1 MTARIFHITTKA
13 HCLKFAVGFG
23 RFFRLK
29 RIAGGNHMG
38 PSMVQLCVNH
48 IGIVLSAYTMFLNAM
63 EKKYPRRRKATGCA
77 AALATG
83 IATGCVY
90 DSLPVICVVFM
101 LILFYIIMGAV
112 YKIRSGK
119 NLALTLVSFGISY
132 ALYYAAIFT
141 LVFLLYLNKKAV
153 SGRFEKSVDAWIYIL
168 HYVTDFRGGIITS
181 IYIFAVQYSLLVL
194 LMRIRRIKTELIET
208 VNAGRN
214 EILVFLWFV
223 ILSVRGIYMFSI
235 LTRRDINAVLIICT
249 FLLSLLFFMF
259 YFWYKKELKLLYVT
273 MIQENELDLLEKSID
288 SKEELIR
295 GLRADN
301 ECLAKIIHR
310 DNKLIPSVMMS
321 VRNAEAD
328 SESACALNEI
338 YSERSA
344 ALLKYESHGRQIYN
358 SGIDEVDA
366 VLLYLADRAA
376 SMGVNFE
383 VIIPEDISKI
393 PDIITPSELNAIL
406 AVLCEYAMTSSR
418 DRENGA
424 VCVNIDRSGD
434 GFFIEVSDN
443 GEKFDMKA
451 LKAIGKKRRFAK
463 RKVRD
468 ESNGLIPLFTV
479 LRHTGSSLTIDE
491 FPQNK
496 KYVKSLRVTSGNK

>member
-1 MTARIFHITTKA
+1 
-13 HCLKFAVGFG
+13 
-23 RFFRLK
+23 
-29 RIAGGNHMG
+29 
-38 PSMVQLCVNH
+38 
-48 IGIVLSAYTMFLNAM
+48 
-63 EKKYPRRRKATGCA
+63 
-77 AALATG
+77 
-83 IATGCVY
+83 
-90 DSLPVICVVFM
+90 
-101 LILFYIIMGAV
+101 
-112 YKIRSGK
+112 
-119 NLALTLVSFGISY
+119 
-132 ALYYAAIFT
+132 
-141 LVFLLYLNKKAV
+141 
-153 SGRFEKSVDAWIYIL
+153 
-168 HYVTDFRGGIITS
+168 
-181 IYIFAVQYSLLVL
+181 
-194 LMRIRRIKTELIET
+194 
-208 VNAGRN
+208 
-214 EILVFLWFV
+214 
-223 ILSVRGIYMFSI
+223 
-235 LTRRDINAVLIICT
+235 
-249 FLLSLLFFMF
+249 
-259 YFWYKKELKLLYVT
+259 
-273 MIQENELDLLEKSID
+273 
-288 SKEELIR
+288 
-295 GLRADN
+295 
-301 ECLAKIIHR
+301 
-310 DNKLIPSVMMS
+310 MS

>member
-1 MTARIFHITTKA
+1 
-13 HCLKFAVGFG
+13 
-23 RFFRLK
+23 
-29 RIAGGNHMG
+29 MG

-132 ALYYAAIFT
+132 ALYYTAIFT

-223 ILSVRGIYMFSI
+223 ILSVRG
-235 LTRRDINAVLIICT
+235 RRMSWI
-249 FLLSLLFFMF
+249 
-259 YFWYKKELKLLYVT
+259 FWKK
-273 MIQENELDLLEKSID
+273 
-288 SKEELIR
+288 
-295 GLRADN
+295 A
-301 ECLAKIIHR
+301 
-310 DNKLIPSVMMS
+310 
-321 VRNAEAD
+321 
-328 SESACALNEI
+328 
-338 YSERSA
+338 
-344 ALLKYESHGRQIYN
+344 
-358 SGIDEVDA
+358 
-366 VLLYLADRAA
+366 
-376 SMGVNFE
+376 
-383 VIIPEDISKI
+383 
-393 PDIITPSELNAIL
+393 
-406 AVLCEYAMTSSR
+406 
-418 DRENGA
+418 
-424 VCVNIDRSGD
+424 
-434 GFFIEVSDN
+434 
-443 GEKFDMKA
+443 
-451 LKAIGKKRRFAK
+451 
-463 RKVRD
+463 
-468 ESNGLIPLFTV
+468 
-479 LRHTGSSLTIDE
+479 
-491 FPQNK
+491 
-496 KYVKSLRVTSGNK
+496 